1 MNGYTDREWAFAVAT
16 DWQKP
21 DVPVSLYDVRRIRER
36 PNRGDITL
44 RTVTAVNYFNVGLS
58 VRVDTVDKL
67 SLSKP

>member
-1 MNGYTDREWAFAVAT
+1 MNGYTDQEWASAVAR

-21 DVPVSLYDVRRIRER
+21 DVPVSLDDAVNLRGRL
-36 PNRGDITL
+36 NRSDITL
-44 RTVTAVNYFNVGLS
+44 RIVTAVNYFNVGLS